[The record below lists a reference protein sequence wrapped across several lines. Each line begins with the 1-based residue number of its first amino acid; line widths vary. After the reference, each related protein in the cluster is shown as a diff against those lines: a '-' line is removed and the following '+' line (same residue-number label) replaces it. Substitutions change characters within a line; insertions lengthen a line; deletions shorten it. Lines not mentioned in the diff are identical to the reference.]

1 MIPVFTLLLFR
12 IRGINV
18 FLNARS
24 VMLLFPKELS
34 LPTTSLASIRW
45 ILRPTK
51 KIMGTLQFLVSRFDY
66 ISTFFHQQK
75 SFF

>member
-1 MIPVFTLLLFR
+1 MIPVLTLLLFR

-34 LPTTSLASIRW
+34 LPTTSLASIIW

-51 KIMGTLQFLVSRFDY
+51 KIMGTLQFLVSRFDC
-66 ISTFFHQQK
+66 ISTIFNQQK
-75 SFF
+75 YFF